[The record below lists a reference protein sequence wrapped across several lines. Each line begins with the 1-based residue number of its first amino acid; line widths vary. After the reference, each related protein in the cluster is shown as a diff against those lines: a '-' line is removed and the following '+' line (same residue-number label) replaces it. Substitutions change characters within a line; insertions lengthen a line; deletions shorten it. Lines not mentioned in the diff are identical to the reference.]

1 MQTAQPLAIT
11 SVGALFPGAPTTE
24 AFWRDILEGQDRITE
39 VPRTHWLGA
48 DYFAPDQGT
57 PDKVYTTRG
66 GFLPDSSFAPGEF
79 GIPPKTLPAIDSAQL
94 LGLLIAKR
102 VLHEATRGR
111 YESMDRSRI
120 SVILGVAS
128 ATEMVAHMSGRLQLP
143 LIERAMRA
151 NGIPEDAVKRVAETL
166 EACYVPWQENTFP
179 GLLGNVVAGRIA
191 NRLDLGGTNTV
202 VDAACAGSLAAL
214 SMAAGELWMG
224 RADMVVTGGVDA
236 LNDILMFMCF
246 AQTGALSVSG
256 DCRPFSAEADGTLL
270 GEGVGLF
277 ALRRLADAER
287 DGDTIYAVL
296 RGIGT
301 SSDGKATSIYA
312 PSAEGQIRALRRA
325 YESSGISPATVELI
339 EAHGTGTRAGDAT
352 ELDALLKVYSGVSA
366 EHCAI
371 GSIKSQIG
379 HTKAAAG
386 SAGLAKAT
394 LALHHKVLPPTIKV
408 NQPAMALAGRKT
420 PFYLNTTARPWI
432 SSPQN
437 PRRAAL
443 SALGF
448 GGTNFHVIVEE
459 YPGASRPA
467 RIRAMPSEM
476 VALCA
481 ADDRALASLCH
492 QEAAKCVAAG
502 ALAHLAKRSQTSFD
516 ATAPARLAFVAS
528 NEDEAGRLLDAAAK
542 YLADRRGDRPRNI
555 HFNEGAPAGAIAFL
569 FPGQGSQYV
578 GMGARLAIHFEPVR
592 DFWDRAA
599 GLAEFER
606 EPLHSRVFPV
616 PVFSEADRDHQQV
629 LLRETDWA
637 QPALTCAS
645 LAMLRL
651 LKLLEL
657 RPLCVAGHSL
667 GEVTALAASGAIS
680 PMDAIRIARIRGL
693 RMAEA
698 SHATEGAMLAVSCDR
713 ATLDKLLADWNL
725 PLTLAN
731 DNSPRQVVLS
741 GTREAI
747 QVAAARLSAENL
759 ASAPL
764 PVATAFHSPI
774 VAGACESFAAAL
786 SGIPIQ
792 GFEAPVYS
800 NVTAE
805 TYSPIED
812 DIRQQLASAVAKPV
826 RFVEM
831 IEAMYQAGARTF
843 IEVGPDAVL
852 TKLVKRCLA
861 GKPHLA
867 ISLDDRNQDGVTAF
881 HEALAQLSAAGVPM
895 RLESLWAGQRLP
907 EEPAIETASQSR
919 LSVRISGA
927 NFEKPYPQKA
937 EQIMDR
943 AKAVEQPTAPE
954 AQTTMTPNETA
965 APPLAPAAPA
975 NGLIHQAPADGWLWS
990 LRELHAPLIAAQME
1004 HERLM
1009 AESHS
1014 TFLRAIESSYT
1025 ILRQGSSGA
1034 GAVALAA
1041 HVPSNGVVKM
1051 VAAPAPRAA
1060 AVSAPVGRPVAV
1072 PHPVTLPPAA
1082 SPAVATLAP
1091 PPPAPPPPAP
1101 TVPAETRDLLPLVLE
1116 IVAEKTGYP
1125 VEMIQPNMDLE
1136 GELGIDS
1143 IKRVEILSAMKDR
1156 VPALPD
1162 LDTGKMSK
1170 LRTMAE
1176 IVNYFESSP
1185 GEEPLKKKS

>member
-1 MQTAQPLAIT
+1 METAQPLAIT

-24 AFWRDILEGQDRITE
+24 AFWRDILEGRDRITD

-48 DYFAPDQGT
+48 DYFATDRGT
-57 PDKVYTTRG
+57 PDKVYTARG
-66 GFLPDSSFAPGEF
+66 GFLPDSDFAPGEF
-79 GIPPKTLPAIDSAQL
+79 GIPPRTLPAIDSAQL

-143 LIERAMRA
+143 LVERAMRA
-151 NGIPEDAVKRVAETL
+151 SGIPEHAVKRVAETL

-256 DCRPFSAEADGTLL
+256 ECRPFSAEADGTLL

-277 ALRRLADAER
+277 ALRRLEDAER
-287 DGDTIYAVL
+287 DGDPVYAVL

-312 PSAEGQIRALRRA
+312 PSVEGQMRALRRA
-325 YESSGISPATVELI
+325 YESSGISPATIELI
-339 EAHGTGTRAGDAT
+339 EAHGTGTRAGDAV
-352 ELDALLKVYSGVSA
+352 ELEALLKIYGDVPP

-386 SAGLAKAT
+386 SAGLAKAA

-408 NQPAMALAGRKT
+408 NQPAPSLAGRKT
-420 PFYLNTTARPWI
+420 PFYLNTAARPWI
-432 SSPQN
+432 RNPQHS
-437 PRRAAL
+437 RRAAL

-459 YPGASRPA
+459 YRGASQPA

-476 VALCA
+476 VALSA
-481 ADDRALASLCH
+481 PDDHALASLCRR
-492 QEAAKCVAAG
+492 EAAKCFAPG
-502 ALAHLAKRSQTSFD
+502 ALPHLAKRSQSTFD
-516 ATAPARLAFVAS
+516 ATASVRLAFVAS
-528 NEDEAGRLLDAAAK
+528 NEDEAGRLLERAAK
-542 YLADRRGDRPRNI
+542 YLTDRQGDQPRDI
-555 HFNEGAPAGAIAFL
+555 HFSGEASAGPVAFL
-569 FPGQGSQYV
+569 FPGQGSQYA
-578 GMGARLAIHFEPVR
+578 GMGASLAIHFEPVR
-592 DFWDRAA
+592 ELWDQTAA
-599 GLAEFER
+599 LTEFEQ
-606 EPLHSRVFPV
+606 EPLHARVFPV
-616 PVFSEADRDHQQV
+616 PVFSDRDRDHQQV

-645 LAMLRL
+645 LSMLRL
-651 LKLLEL
+651 LKLVDL

-680 PMDAIRIARIRGL
+680 AIDAIRIARLRGQ

-698 SHATEGAMLAVSCDR
+698 SHSTEGAMLAVSCDR
-713 ATLDKLLADWNL
+713 AALENLLLKWNL

-747 QVAAARLSAENL
+747 EAAAARLSAEHI
-759 ASAPL
+759 ASTPL

-774 VAGACESFAAAL
+774 VAGACEPFAAGL

-792 GFEAPVYS
+792 SLEVPVFS

-805 TYSPIED
+805 PYSPVEE
-812 DIRQQLASAVAKPV
+812 DIRPQLASAVAKPV

-831 IEAMYQAGARTF
+831 IDAMYRGGARTF
-843 IEVGPDAVL
+843 IEVGPEAVL

-867 ISLDDRNQDGVTAF
+867 IALDDRNQDGVTAF
-881 HEALAQLSAAGVPM
+881 HDALARLSAAGIPM
-895 RLESLWAGQRLP
+895 KLESLWEGQRLP
-907 EEPAIETASQSR
+907 EAPPTDTASQPR
-919 LSVRISGA
+919 LSVQISGA

-943 AKAVEQPTAPE
+943 AKPVEQPTAPQ

-965 APPLAPAAPA
+965 AAPLAP
-975 NGLIHQAPADGWLWS
+975 QVPADGLISQPPSDKWLWS

-1004 HERLM
+1004 HERLL

-1014 TFLRAIESSYT
+1014 TFLRAIESSYAT
-1025 ILRQGSSGA
+1025 LRQRSSGA
-1034 GAVALAA
+1034 AMPAA
-1041 HVPSNGVVKM
+1041 TAHGPSNGVMRMSPPPVARPAE
-1051 VAAPAPRAA
+1051 VSAAAP
-1060 AVSAPVGRPVAV
+1060 RPT
-1072 PHPVTLPPAA
+1072 PPPAA
-1082 SPAVATLAP
+1082 AALAGPPVSVPPPVPAVKQ
-1091 PPPAPPPPAP
+1091 PAP
-1101 TVPAETRDLLPLVLE
+1101 TTSAETTDLMPLVLE

-1162 LDTGKMSK
+1162 LDTAKMSK

-1176 IVNYFESSP
+1176 IVNYFESST
-1185 GEEPLKKKS
+1185 GEDPVKKKS

>member
-1 MQTAQPLAIT
+1 M
-11 SVGALFPGAPTTE
+11 
-24 AFWRDILEGQDRITE
+24 
-39 VPRTHWLGA
+39 
-48 DYFAPDQGT
+48 
-57 PDKVYTTRG
+57 
-66 GFLPDSSFAPGEF
+66 
-79 GIPPKTLPAIDSAQL
+79 
-94 LGLLIAKR
+94 
-102 VLHEATRGR
+102 
-111 YESMDRSRI
+111 
-120 SVILGVAS
+120 
-128 ATEMVAHMSGRLQLP
+128 
-143 LIERAMRA
+143 
-151 NGIPEDAVKRVAETL
+151 
-166 EACYVPWQENTFP
+166 
-179 GLLGNVVAGRIA
+179 
-191 NRLDLGGTNTV
+191 
-202 VDAACAGSLAAL
+202 
-214 SMAAGELWMG
+214 
-224 RADMVVTGGVDA
+224 
-236 LNDILMFMCF
+236 
-246 AQTGALSVSG
+246 
-256 DCRPFSAEADGTLL
+256 
-270 GEGVGLF
+270 
-277 ALRRLADAER
+277 
-287 DGDTIYAVL
+287 

-301 SSDGKATSIYA
+301 SSDGKGTSIYA

-325 YESSGISPATVELI
+325 YESSGISPATIQLI

-352 ELDALLKVYSGVSA
+352 ELEALLNVYGDGSPES
-366 EHCAI
+366 CAI
-371 GSIKSQIG
+371 GSVKSQIG

-386 SAGLAKAT
+386 SAGLAKAV

-408 NQPAMALAGRKT
+408 TQPAASLAGRKT
-420 PFYLNTTARPWI
+420 PFYLNTAARPWI
-432 SSPQN
+432 GSPHHS
-437 PRRAAL
+437 RRAAL

-459 YPGASRPA
+459 YPGASRPE

-476 VALCA
+476 VALSA
-481 ADDRALASLCH
+481 PDDHALAGLCR
-492 QEAAKCVAAG
+492 QEAAKCFIPG
-502 ALAHLAKRSQTSFD
+502 ALAHLAKRSQMSFD

-528 NEDEAGRLLDAAAK
+528 NEDETGRLLEAAAR

-555 HFNEGAPAGAIAFL
+555 HFSEDAPAGPVAFL
-569 FPGQGSQYV
+569 FPGKGSQYI
-578 GMGARLAIHFEPVR
+578 GMGASLAIHFVSVR
-592 DFWDRAA
+592 YLWDHAA
-599 GLAEFER
+599 CLPEFER

-616 PVFSEADRDHQQV
+616 PVFADADRDHQQV

-637 QPALTCAS
+637 QPALTCTS

-651 LKLLEL
+651 LKLVDL

-680 PMDAIRIARIRGL
+680 SIDAIRIGRFRGQ

-698 SHATEGAMLAVSCDR
+698 SRSTEGAMLAVSCDR
-713 ATLDKLLADWNL
+713 ATLENLLLKWDL
-725 PLTLAN
+725 PLALAN
-731 DNSPRQVVLS
+731 DNAPRQVVLS
-741 GTREAI
+741 GTRKAIEA
-747 QVAAARLSAENL
+747 AAARLSAENI
-759 ASAPL
+759 ASTPL

-774 VAGACESFAAAL
+774 VAEACKPFAAEL
-786 SGIPIQ
+786 SGIPVQ
-792 GFEAPVYS
+792 SFEVPVYS

-805 TYSPIED
+805 PYSPVEE

-831 IEAMYQAGARTF
+831 IDAMYRAGARTF

-861 GKPHLA
+861 GKPHRA
-867 ISLDDRNQDGVTAF
+867 VSLDERNQDGVTAF
-881 HEALAQLSAAGVPM
+881 HDALAQLSAAGIPM

-943 AKAVEQPTAPE
+943 AKPVEQPTAPE

-965 APPLAPAAPA
+965 APPLAPAASA
-975 NGLIHQAPADGWLWS
+975 NGLMHQPPADGWLWS

-1014 TFLRAIESSYT
+1014 TFLRAIESSYA
-1025 ILRQGSSGA
+1025 ILRQRSSGS
-1034 GAVALAA
+1034 AVPALAA
-1041 HVPSNGVVKM
+1041 HEPSEGVARM
-1051 VAAPAPRAA
+1051 FPPPAPR
-1060 AVSAPVGRPVAV
+1060 SAEVLRATSRPVPASRPVAA
-1072 PHPVTLPPAA
+1072 PHPVTLPPSAPPAVSALAA
-1082 SPAVATLAP
+1082 SQPVSVSPAK
-1091 PPPAPPPPAP
+1091 PAERQPAP
-1101 TVPAETRDLLPLVLE
+1101 TASTGSGDLMPLVLE

-1162 LDTGKMSK
+1162 LDAGKMSR

-1176 IVNYFESSP
+1176 IVNYFESSL
-1185 GEEPLKKKS
+1185 GDQTINKKS